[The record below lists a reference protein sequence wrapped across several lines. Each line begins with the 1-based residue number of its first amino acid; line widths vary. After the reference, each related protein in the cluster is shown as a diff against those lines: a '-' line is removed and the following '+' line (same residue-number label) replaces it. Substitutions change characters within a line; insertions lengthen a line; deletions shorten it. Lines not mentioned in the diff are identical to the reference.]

1 MAQPTSH
8 NSSHATTGTTAGGWS
23 TKRIA
28 TCALFVAV
36 ALVATFIEIPI
47 FPLAPYLKYDPSG
60 IVFLLAGLAFGP
72 ATGSLVCILSWLPH
86 LFMNPVGGIMS
97 VGCGLALTIPAGLI
111 YKHNRTTAG
120 LIGGMVVGGILMLAA
135 GIIGN
140 VLLTPLYSG
149 VTTQQVIDMIIP
161 ILIPFNLLKIVITCV
176 LTGFLTKPMTK
187 LVGSAE

>member
-1 MAQPTSH
+1 
-8 NSSHATTGTTAGGWS
+8 
-23 TKRIA
+23 
-28 TCALFVAV
+28 
-36 ALVATFIEIPI
+36 
-47 FPLAPYLKYDPSG
+47 
-60 IVFLLAGLAFGP
+60 
-72 ATGSLVCILSWLPH
+72 
-86 LFMNPVGGIMS
+86 MS

-161 ILIPFNLLKIVITCV
+161 ILIPFNLLKIVITCI
-176 LTGFLTKPMTK
+176 LTGLLTKPMTK